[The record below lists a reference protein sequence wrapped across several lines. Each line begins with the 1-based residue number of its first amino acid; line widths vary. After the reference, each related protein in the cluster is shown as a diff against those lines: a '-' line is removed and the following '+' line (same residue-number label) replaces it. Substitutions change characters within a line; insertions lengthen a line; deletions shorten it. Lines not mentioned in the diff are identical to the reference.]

1 MLTFYN
7 INILYFVGC
16 VIHYQVV
23 GRGPAKLSR
32 FKGTDI
38 FDLKSA
44 IKDQELLPI
53 AASQLKLFV
62 RDPTKDK
69 IDLDHLRKTF
79 QTERG
84 KSFDFSTLLN
94 TFEIGEDNPISVEI
108 SGK

>member
-1 MLTFYN
+1 M
-7 INILYFVGC
+7 
-16 VIHYQVV
+16 IHYQVV
-23 GRGPAKLSR
+23 GRGLAKLSR
-32 FKGTDI
+32 FNGTDI

-62 RDPTKDK
+62 REPTKDK
-69 IDLDHLRKTF
+69 KDLDNLRKAF

-84 KSFDFSTLLN
+84 KSFDFSRLLN
-94 TFEIGEDNPISVEI
+94 VFEIDEDNPISVEI